1 MSQSF
6 KKIEDLMKNRN
17 LKELE
22 MHRTNSITTNDSED
36 TGEYSNIIDKY
47 GEFFSFIKVILS

>member
-1 MSQSF
+1 
-6 KKIEDLMKNRN
+6 MKNRN